1 VLTQGSSVLYM
12 EIKWMAAGKPGTQL
26 MAKVTTP
33 YILFSKITTFLKV
46 SIRGD
51 GQTVTWI

>member
-1 VLTQGSSVLYM
+1 MLTQGSSVLYM